1 MTPNQRPRRRRGRL
15 RPALLAAGLLAPALV
30 AMLALARPAA
40 AATQP
45 APAPAATAG
54 HQPATRAE
62 LDALVKPAS
71 VAAPAAPAAASGG
84 KGVCNVP
91 GIGDLG
97 SLVGLCGPGSGIIGD
112 VNGQCKNPPVPEPPG
127 DSISGWLE
135 LQPARPPAPAA
146 AFGPRA
152 TSTEFDQYGY
162 AGLSWVNYDQPCLI
176 PQVSPDIET
185 MLGNWMMSV
194 SKVIVATDN
203 TVHSWASSPSW
214 MTALTPIVT
223 GSTSTLYKT
232 LFLLWAGVALLC
244 VAISVVF
251 RAHRS
256 DTSGAVTL
264 TAWAVLVLGLVA
276 TVVAAPGWA
285 GQQAQVLM
293 GSTLSAM
300 DSGFAGPG
308 SQASAEQAHDSLLVQ
323 SVLYPAWLRGELGNP
338 DSATSQKY
346 GPLLFQEQALTWAQ
360 ATGTPAQVAAATK
373 NDQTAWAK
381 TAAQVEATD
390 PGAYEV
396 LTGNSLD
403 RMGAGFLAVLTAVI
417 VCTFDVI
424 ASLVV
429 ITALLGVLA
438 GTVLLPAV
446 GVAGMHHRL
455 KHLITGLGSR
465 ILGMLLNGILWGAA
479 AGVDE
484 VATRALL
491 TQNILPLPLVLLV
504 LAILPLALW
513 LIIRRLRGRQPI
525 PPAAR
530 RLVMMGLGYRL
541 LRGGARRGAQDAL
554 EQNGGGPQQ
563 QPMFYQ
569 RPWTWT
575 ASTNPP
581 TGPAGLPP
589 APPPTLPPNPGGGL
603 PPGPGPGGGA
613 PPQLPPGPGPQGP
626 NGHRGP
632 NGPNDPRFP
641 NHFTYP
647 KDGPAWQWGNW
658 GPRRRPDAG
667 PREYTGGDDSSDP
680 DVINPT
686 DVFGPGENPGG
697 SDLDDAGLYNGG
709 A

>member
-1 MTPNQRPRRRRGRL
+1 MQEPARAGTPGRFHLRLAGDPAGLRRRL
-15 RPALLAAGLLAPALV
+15 
-30 AMLALARPAA
+30 
-40 AATQP
+40 
-45 APAPAATAG
+45 
-54 HQPATRAE
+54 
-62 LDALVKPAS
+62 
-71 VAAPAAPAAASGG
+71 
-84 KGVCNVP
+84 
-91 GIGDLG
+91 
-97 SLVGLCGPGSGIIGD
+97 
-112 VNGQCKNPPVPEPPG
+112 
-127 DSISGWLE
+127 
-135 LQPARPPAPAA
+135 PAA
-146 AFGPRA
+146 AFGPDA
-152 TSTEFDQYGY
+152 ASTEYDQYGY
-162 AGLSWVNYDQPCLI
+162 AGMSWVNYDQPCLI

-194 SKVIVATDN
+194 AKVIVATDN

-308 SQASAEQAHDSLLVQ
+308 SEASASQAHDSLMVQ
-323 SVLYPAWLRGELGNP
+323 AVLYPAWLRGELGDP

-346 GPLLFQEQALTWAQ
+346 GPVLFQEQSLTWAQ
-360 ATGTPAQVAAATK
+360 ASGTPAQVAAVTK
-373 NDQTAWAK
+373 NEETAWAK
-381 TAAQVEATD
+381 TAARVQTTD

-417 VCTFDVI
+417 VCTFDLI

-429 ITALLGVLA
+429 ITALLAVLA

-465 ILGMLLNGILWGAA
+465 ILGDAAQRAAVGGVRRHRPGRHEGAAYPEHPPAA
-479 AGVDE
+479 AGAARPGGPADRA
-484 VATRALL
+484 VADH
-491 TQNILPLPLVLLV
+491 
-504 LAILPLALW
+504 
-513 LIIRRLRGRQPI
+513 

-530 RLVMMGLGYRL
+530 PP
-541 LRGGARRGAQDAL
+541 ADPA
-554 EQNGGGPQQ
+554 GGPQA
-563 QPMFYQ
+563 
-569 RPWTWT
+569 RHD
-575 ASTNPP
+575 
-581 TGPAGLPP
+581 GPGLPAP
-589 APPPTLPPNPGGGL
+589 ARRRPPRHPGRPRAVRRRPAAADVLPAALDLDRRPAAMGTAARPCPRSRRPALPPRPGGGL
-603 PPGPGPGGGA
+603 PPGPGPGPGGGA
-613 PPQLPPGPGPQGP
+613 SPQLPPGPDPQGP

-647 KDGPAWQWGNW
+647 SDGPAWQALGQL
-658 GPRRRPDAG
+658 PRRGPQNG

-686 DVFGPGENPGG
+686 DVFGPGENPG
-697 SDLDDAGLYNGG
+697 SDMDDAGLYNGG